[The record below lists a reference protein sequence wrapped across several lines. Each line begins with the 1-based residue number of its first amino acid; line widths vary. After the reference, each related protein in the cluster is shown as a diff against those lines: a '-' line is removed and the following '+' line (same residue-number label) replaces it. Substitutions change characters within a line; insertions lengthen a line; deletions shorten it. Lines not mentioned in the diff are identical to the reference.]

1 VFEIVPAVDL
11 KGGRCVRLRQGRADA
26 ETVFSDDPVAVARRW
41 QDSRARRLHVVDL
54 DGAFAGRPSQ
64 TELVRAMI
72 AAVRIPVQ
80 VGGGL
85 REIGHVEAVLEAGAR
100 WAIVS
105 TRAALDPAFLGQVCE
120 RFGEQVIVGIDAS
133 DGRVAVDGWTRVLDL
148 DAIALARD
156 AAAAGAAGIIYT
168 DIARDGTQNG
178 PNLWSTEAVA
188 KAAGIDVF
196 ASGGVGSLDDI
207 RQLATVPEAAM
218 LCKRLIPCLDV
229 KDGRVVKGVRFVE
242 LRDAGDPVAAA
253 LAYDAQGADELVFL
267 DITASHEGRATMLD
281 VVRRTAEG
289 IYMPLTV
296 GGGIRSLE
304 DIRTLLRAGA
314 DKVSLNTAA
323 LERPALVTEAARAF
337 GSQCIV
343 VAIDA
348 KSVNRHWE
356 VFTHGGRRPAGRDA
370 VEWAREVE
378 RLGAGEILLT
388 SMDRDGTGDGYDI
401 ALTRAVA
408 EAVSVPVI
416 ASGGV
421 GCLEH
426 LREGLVEGRADA
438 ALVATLFHF
447 GQHTVPEAK
456 RYLHARGVPVRL
468 GP

>member
-100 WAIVS
+100 WAIVG

-207 RQLATVPEAAM
+207 RQLATVPELAGVI
-218 LCKRLIPCLDV
+218 L
-229 KDGRVVKGVRFVE
+229 GRALYSGAVDLG
-242 LRDAGDPVAAA
+242 AA
-253 LAYDAQGADELVFL
+253 LAA
-267 DITASHEGRATMLD
+267 
-281 VVRRTAEG
+281 VVR
-289 IYMPLTV
+289 
-296 GGGIRSLE
+296 
-304 DIRTLLRAGA
+304 
-314 DKVSLNTAA
+314 
-323 LERPALVTEAARAF
+323 
-337 GSQCIV
+337 
-343 VAIDA
+343 
-348 KSVNRHWE
+348 
-356 VFTHGGRRPAGRDA
+356 
-370 VEWAREVE
+370 
-378 RLGAGEILLT
+378 
-388 SMDRDGTGDGYDI
+388 
-401 ALTRAVA
+401 
-408 EAVSVPVI
+408 
-416 ASGGV
+416 
-421 GCLEH
+421 
-426 LREGLVEGRADA
+426 
-438 ALVATLFHF
+438 
-447 GQHTVPEAK
+447 
-456 RYLHARGVPVRL
+456 
-468 GP
+468 